1 MKKTN
6 PNSQSQSL
14 VDVFGFEVK
23 ENRRDSNHFASKTMT
38 RFTVMMTLVL
48 FALIFRLWVQ

>member
-6 PNSQSQSL
+6 PNSQSQ